1 MDEKEL
7 VFWIR
12 CWLLSRCSYCVG
24 DECSGFKE
32 CSALRKSAYS
42 LFNRIYEQSKVPEA
56 FAEEILTD
64 LRAALK
70 SNYDAIGERVESVG
84 MDKRYDD
91 YFFGYLDGKITAI
104 RGIAEFIED
113 LIEKKREAYE
123 HG

>member
-7 VFWIR
+7 VTCIKLR
-12 CWLLSRCSYCVG
+12 LAAKCGLCEVTTL
-24 DECSGFKE
+24 KE

-56 FAEEILTD
+56 FAEEILAD

-70 SNYDAIGERVESVG
+70 SNYDAVGERVESVG